1 MNTQSFTSLLQS
13 TQSFSQIN
21 LLYIERTTNTS
32 SINCKKTTEDFKFFE
47 RSPFQRAFQQQH
59 QTGSNRSLT
68 QTSGLWK
75 EIFSVTKLKTEGKPI
90 YNNNGAKKQ
99 INQPQRKNYLDL
111 NTGSMPRAVV
121 KGDWR
126 AAKQQEQ
133 DSFEHK
139 YSLIFLQMP

>member
-1 MNTQSFTSLLQS
+1 LNHVYKFEGKYIYSILFYSKNYEHFEHQLQ
-13 TQSFSQIN
+13 
-21 LLYIERTTNTS
+21 
-32 SINCKKTTEDFKFFE
+32 KTTEDFKVFE

-75 EIFSVTKLKTEGKPI
+75 EIFSVTKLKTEGKPF

-99 INQPQRKNYLDL
+99 INQPQRKNYRDL

-133 DSFEHK
+133 DSLEHK
-139 YSLIFLQMP
+139 HSLIILQMP